1 MAKRKRPVQRIDDAL
16 REAVKEAEKRG
27 QTVYR
32 ISKDAG
38 ITTDS
43 LYRFLA
49 KERDL
54 RFETAASIAQVLG
67 LQLVQTLK

>member
-1 MAKRKRPVQRIDDAL
+1 MSESGL
-16 REAVKEAEKRG
+16 
-27 QTVYR
+27 TVYR
-32 ISKDAG
+32 ILKDAE

-67 LQLVQTLK
+67 LQLVSAARE